1 MSFAILRTAKLKTQS
16 AIRGCVAHNERERN
30 TLNADSERE
39 CKQLVSHDGDIYETV
54 IKHIENNGAK
64 YRKNSVLAQEVFLS
78 ASPEYFRPDDPSK
91 YGYWDND
98 RLEQWSEKTQK
109 WLKNQFSNHIVSMQ
123 LHLDE
128 ATPHIHCIVVP
139 ITDDRRLSARDVFSK
154 KTLREMQTTYAQ
166 ALESLGID
174 RGIRGST
181 AKHTDIKTWY
191 GEQGHPQVPAP
202 EPANVNLGINPPVLK
217 KSTLDQAQKSES
229 DRINKEQKQSIDEIR
244 RSASSAKRLIKENQE
259 LKRTNA
265 MLQDYIQDQNK
276 TINKNETE
284 YKQLVNSLRDI
295 SLQDVCRELKLEQD
309 SKELNKWKSE
319 QHIITLKKQKFYD
332 HANGVGGGGAID
344 LVMHCLSCSFNEAA
358 SYLRDVFNHSSAVG
372 AVKYKIVSSASQIVS
387 DAKPPKFKPPEPVE
401 KNWGKVK
408 NWLLKRKLPFKK
420 IKELHE
426 AGLLYADSNNNAVF
440 ANNTLAEIHGTH
452 DSKRFKQSL
461 GSKMS
466 GLWISKPSST
476 TKKIAL
482 VESCLDGLAYE
493 ALHENAVAV
502 STSGLASR
510 EKMQGLIDWCKKKN
524 IELVCA
530 YDNDEAGIEAANNLG
545 LEHDIPFCGKDWNDA
560 LIEQKTPRQLP
571 ASPTFRDFM
580 HSRKDKQEQEP
591 QSRHASPF
599 FKP

>member
-78 ASPEYFRPDDPSK
+78 ASPEYFRPDDPTR

-98 RLEQWSEKTQK
+98 RLNAWSEKTQK

-128 ATPHIHCIVVP
+128 ATPHIHCVVVP
-139 ITDDRRLSARDVFSK
+139 ITPDGRLSARDVFSK
-154 KTLREMQTTYAQ
+154 KTLREMQTTYA
-166 ALESLGID
+166 ESLSDLGID
-174 RGIRGST
+174 RGIKGST

-191 GEQGHPQVPAP
+191 GEQGNPQVPEP
-202 EPANVNLGINPPVLK
+202 IPANIDLGINPPVLK
-217 KSTLDQAQKSES
+217 KSTLEQAQKSES
-229 DRINKEQKQSIDEIR
+229 ERINKEQKQSIDEIR
-244 RSASSAKRLIKENQE
+244 RSAASSKRLNNENQE
-259 LKRTNA
+259 LRKTNA
-265 MLQDYIQDQNK
+265 RLQDYIHEQNK
-276 TINKNETE
+276 TINNHETE

-295 SLQDVCRELKLEQD
+295 SLQDVCRELRLEQD
-309 SKELNKWKSE
+309 SKEPKKYKSND
-319 QHIITLKKQKFYD
+319 HIITLKGQKFYD
-332 HANGVGGGGAID
+332 HAHGVGGGGAID
-344 LVMHCLSCSFNEAA
+344 LVMHCLSCSFNEATG
-358 SYLRDVFNHSSAVG
+358 YLRDVFGVGSAIG

-408 NWLLKRKLPFKK
+408 NWLLKRKLPLKK
-420 IKELHE
+420 INELHD
-426 AGLLYADSNNNAVF
+426 AGFLYADSRNNAVF
-440 ANNTLAEIHGTH
+440 ASDTLAEVHGTS
-452 DSKRFKQSL
+452 DIKRFKQSL
-461 GSKMS
+461 GSKMK
-466 GLWISKPSST
+466 GLRISRPT
-476 TKKIAL
+476 PTKKIAIC
-482 VESCLDGLAYE
+482 ESCIDAISYE
-493 ALHENAVAV
+493 VLNPGTIAV

-510 EKMQGLIDWCKKKN
+510 KKMQGLIDWCEDKN

-545 LEHDIPFCGKDWNDA
+545 LKHDTPQLNKDWNDE
-560 LIEQKTPRQLP
+560 LIEMKTPRPLP
-571 ASPTFRDFM
+571 NTPTFRDFM
-580 HSRKDKQEQEP
+580 QSRNDQREQEP
-591 QSRHASPF
+591 QSHPASTS